1 MLSITECVR
10 KIRQA
15 RKEQI
20 KAKTLETFYRE
31 VLDNAQMNR
40 LEGTIDVQFAMA
52 EFDIACEAIRELLDY
67 DFDFQRYVELDD
79 RFLEDKEIVLEFN
92 LDNSLKVVDNESETC
107 DNKEVASNGY
117 AEEDIPF

>member
-20 KAKTLETFYRE
+20 KAKTLEAFYRE
-31 VLDNAQMNR
+31 VLDNAQINR
-40 LEGTIDVQFAMA
+40 LEGTISVEFSDK
-52 EFDIACEAIRELLDY
+52 EFDIACEAVRELLDY
-67 DFDFQRYVELDD
+67 DYDFRQYVELDD

-92 LDNSLKVVDNESETC
+92 LDTSLKVVDNESETC
-107 DNKEVASNGY
+107 DNRYAS
-117 AEEDIPF
+117 EDIPF

>member
-10 KIRQA
+10 KIKNA

-40 LEGTIDVQFAMA
+40 LNGTIDVQFSDQ

-79 RFLEDKEIVLEFN
+79 RFLEDREIVLEFN
-92 LDNSLKVVDNESETC
+92 LDTSLKVVDNESKTC
-107 DNKEVASNGY
+107 DNKEVANGGY

>member
-40 LEGTIDVQFAMA
+40 LNGTIDVQFSDQ

-67 DFDFQRYVELDD
+67 DYDFRQYVELDD
-79 RFLEDKEIVLEFN
+79 RFLEDREIALEFN
-92 LDNSLKVVDNESETC
+92 LDTSLKVVDNESETC
-107 DNKEVASNGY
+107 DDRYAS
-117 AEEDIPF
+117 EDIPF